1 MTAEEHAA
9 AIAEAKAEKK
19 QAKREFGWLKRLLC
33 SHPRIDFVRNIYGD
47 EIILRGMKRSEWKC
61 AKCGALVFRDELEK
75 FD

>member
-1 MTAEEHAA
+1 M
-9 AIAEAKAEKK
+9 
-19 QAKREFGWLKRLLC
+19 FGWLKRLLC

-61 AKCGALVFRDELEK
+61 AKCDALILRDELEK